1 MPRSSSIAAAAAAVT
16 VANTNTET
24 SRRERHEIISRSL
37 VKAIYQL
44 NHPYYTSHN
53 DRLRHVISK
62 CVSFP
67 KNNNINSG
75 KGNNGKPHDAE
86 TRIALTLYHQWKR
99 DIVVGGKSINKKS
112 QQMPSNDSAM
122 TIDRNADGDDC
133 ASTTSTQP
141 RLSVVVTITS
151 DLGLSREVSSPRQLA
166 NLIVPLL
173 EEDFRNNP
181 QWNMAPDVRSQASG
195 IVSMISSERSAMLRL
210 AGRLPCPHCIQW
222 CKGEKVR
229 SIVINSMRCDSNRK

>member
-1 MPRSSSIAAAAAAVT
+1 MPES
-16 VANTNTET
+16 TNHET

-37 VKAIYQL
+37 EKTLYQL

-62 CVSFP
+62 CISFP
-67 KNNNINSG
+67 KNNNNNSG
-75 KGNNGKPHDAE
+75 KGNNGKPHDVE
-86 TRIALTLYHQWKR
+86 TRIALTFYHQWKR
-99 DIVVGGKSINKKS
+99 DAITDTDSEISDNQRSHRKISNESTKST
-112 QQMPSNDSAM
+112 D
-122 TIDRNADGDDC
+122 TTADDNC
-133 ASTTSTQP
+133 VSTTQSP
-141 RLSVVVTITS
+141 PSVVTITS

-166 NLIVPLL
+166 NLICPLL

-195 IVSMISSERSAMLRL
+195 IVSMISSERSEMLRL
-210 AGRLPCPHCIQW
+210 AGRLPCPRCIQW

-229 SIVINSMRCDSNRK
+229 SLCLW